1 MWLVMFGRAK
11 RAGKAVSTTMKTLF
25 LLFDSLNRSALGA
38 YGGAIPTPSFDRLA
52 ARSTIFDSH

>member
-1 MWLVMFGRAK
+1 
-11 RAGKAVSTTMKTLF
+11 MKTLF

-52 ARSTIFDSH
+52 ARSTIFDSHYAGSLPCLSLIHI